1 MPIFE
6 YKCRKCD
13 SEFEKLVFGA
23 ADADGVHCPSCDS
36 PEVERLFSCF
46 SGVSRGSDGSTRSI
60 TSSGGCAS
68 CSSGS
73 CASCGSG
80 G

>member
-6 YKCRKCD
+6 YRCQKCD

-23 ADADGVHCPSCDS
+23 DADVHCPGCDS
-36 PEVERLFSCF
+36 VEVEKLYSAF
-46 SGVSRGSDGSTRSI
+46 SGVARAGDGSTRPI

-68 CSSGS
+68 CGSSNCS
-73 CASCGSG
+73 TCGG
-80 G
+80 H

>member
-6 YKCRKCD
+6 YKCEKCN
-13 SEFEKLVFGA
+13 SEFEKLVFGS
-23 ADADGVHCPSCDS
+23 ADSGNIHCPGCDS
-36 PEVERLFSCF
+36 PEIERLFSCF

-60 TSSGGCAS
+60 TTSSGCSS

-73 CASCGSG
+73 CASCGAG
-80 G
+80 